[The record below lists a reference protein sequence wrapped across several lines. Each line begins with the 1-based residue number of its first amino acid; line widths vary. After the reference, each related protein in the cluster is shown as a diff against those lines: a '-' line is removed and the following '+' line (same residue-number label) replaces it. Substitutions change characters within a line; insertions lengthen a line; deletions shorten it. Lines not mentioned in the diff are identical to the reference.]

1 MSNQSRA
8 SAVLSK
14 ADALRRLATLKRGAA
29 VAAVCG
35 FGAFGVLTAPHTAQA
50 TSPSTGTPP
59 PAASVAPPSG
69 ATQDGAG
76 GNSGNADGGGNSG
89 NADGTGSGNGFFA
102 QGQGGY
108 GFGSGNAQQ
117 APTTGSGAS

>member
-14 ADALRRLATLKRGAA
+14 ADVLRRLATLKRGAA

-76 GNSGNADGGGNSG
+76 GNSGNANR
-89 NADGTGSGNGFFA
+89 TGSGNGFFA

>member
-29 VAAVCG
+29 VAAACG
-35 FGAFGVLTAPHTAQA
+35 FGAFGLLAAPHTMQA
-50 TSPSTGTPP
+50 MSPSTGTPP

-69 ATQDGAG
+69 ATQDGEASSDNG
-76 GNSGNADGGGNSG
+76 DGGGNSD

-108 GFGSGNAQQ
+108 GFGNGNSQQ
-117 APTTGSGAS
+117 APATGSGAS

>member
-35 FGAFGVLTAPHTAQA
+35 FGAFGLLAAPHTTQA
-50 TSPSTGTPP
+50 TLPSRGAPP

-69 ATQDGAG
+69 ATQDGGA
-76 GNSGNADGGGNSG
+76 NSGNADGGGNSG
-89 NADGTGSGNGFFA
+89 NANGTGSGNGFFA

-108 GFGSGNAQQ
+108 GFGSGNSQQ